1 MAGGGIGVDFS
12 LKGLP
17 KMMPGLIVC
26 MILGWAALQWDTSI
40 HTWEKEYKAA
50 EKILKAEKEGKS
62 FLPYEEYKVQQKN
75 SYEKK
80 QVEYKALLETNKAAL
95 AKAAPY
101 ETSKDTPKIKTPEK
115 PKKPTILKQADY
127 DQLVVT
133 KALPGKFSFGKL
145 MVECQLTY
153 VAILLLGG
161 MLVRNTLGLPDI
173 LKAGTLAAR
182 PLIKP
187 GIVIL
192 GAYYLWSNVLK
203 VGVFGLI
210 MVLVFVLGT
219 AIMISFWGRRA
230 KVDGGLAGLMSA
242 GVGVCGVSAAVAVA
256 PVVNAKPRDFF
267 YAIGTI
273 LLFGT
278 LGLFLFPYIGK
289 ALGMTQPVFGA
300 WVGTAV
306 LNTAQLVAC
315 ASWYGH
321 ESLLTAN
328 IINIVRVSFI
338 PLIVMWAIYF
348 YVVQPAAAAG
358 GSTEKINAFKVI
370 REKFP
375 IFILGFFVMV
385 TMNEFGVFTPEQR
398 DILGKELLKLFFAIG
413 FAGVGLNIAFDDL
426 KKAGGTAFV
435 IGFAAAALK
444 ATGAAIAVIMI
455 GEKFFAVL

>member
-17 KMMPGLIVC
+17 KMIPGLLVC

-40 HTWEKEYKAA
+40 HRWESEYKAA
-50 EKILKAEKEGKS
+50 EKILKAEKEGKA
-62 FLPYEEYKVQQKN
+62 FLPYEEYKAKQAD
-75 SYEKK
+75 SYAKK
-80 QVEYKALLETNKAAL
+80 QEEYKGLVKAHKEKVAAASPEE
-95 AKAAPY
+95 AKKMK
-101 ETSKDTPKIKTPEK
+101 EPEK
-115 PKKPTILKQADY
+115 PKKPTILQQADY
-127 DQLVVT
+127 NRLVSE
-133 KALPGKFSFGKL
+133 KAVPGKFSFGSM
-145 MVECQLTY
+145 MVQFQLTY
-153 VAILLLGG
+153 VAVLLLGG
-161 MLVRNTLGLPDI
+161 MLVRNTVGLPDV

-210 MVLVFVLGT
+210 MVLLFVLGT
-219 AIMISFWGRRA
+219 AVLISIWGRKA
-230 KVDGGLAGLMSA
+230 KVDGGLSGLMSA

-289 ALGMTQPVFGA
+289 ALGMSQPVFGA

-306 LNTAQLVAC
+306 LNTAQLVAA

-348 YVVQPAAAAG
+348 YVVKPAAMAG
-358 GSTEKINAFKVI
+358 GSSEKINALQVI

-375 IFILGFFVMV
+375 IFILGFFIMV
-385 TMNEFGVFTPEQR
+385 TLNEFGVFTPEQR
-398 DILGKELLKLFFAIG
+398 DILGKELLKIFFAIG

-435 IGFAAAALK
+435 IGFSAASIK
-444 ATGAAIAVIMI
+444 AVGAAIAVMMI
-455 GEKFFAVL
+455 GEKFFSVM

>member
-1 MAGGGIGVDFS
+1 
-12 LKGLP
+12 
-17 KMMPGLIVC
+17 
-26 MILGWAALQWDTSI
+26 
-40 HTWEKEYKAA
+40 
-50 EKILKAEKEGKS
+50 
-62 FLPYEEYKVQQKN
+62 
-75 SYEKK
+75 
-80 QVEYKALLETNKAAL
+80 
-95 AKAAPY
+95 
-101 ETSKDTPKIKTPEK
+101 
-115 PKKPTILKQADY
+115 
-127 DQLVVT
+127 
-133 KALPGKFSFGKL
+133 
-145 MVECQLTY
+145 
-153 VAILLLGG
+153 
-161 MLVRNTLGLPDI
+161 
-173 LKAGTLAAR
+173 
-182 PLIKP
+182 
-187 GIVIL
+187 
-192 GAYYLWSNVLK
+192 
-203 VGVFGLI
+203 
-210 MVLVFVLGT
+210 
-219 AIMISFWGRRA
+219 MISFWGRRA

-278 LGLFLFPYIGK
+278 LGLFLFPYVGK
-289 ALGMTQPVFGA
+289 ALGMSQPVFGA

-385 TMNEFGVFTPEQR
+385 TMNEFGVFTPDQR
-398 DILGKELLKLFFAIG
+398 DILGKEMLKLFFAIG